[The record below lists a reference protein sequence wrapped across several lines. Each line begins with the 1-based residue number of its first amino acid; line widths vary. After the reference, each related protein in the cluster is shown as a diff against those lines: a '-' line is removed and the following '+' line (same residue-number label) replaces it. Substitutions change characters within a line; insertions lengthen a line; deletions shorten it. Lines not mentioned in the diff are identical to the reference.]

1 MKDGV
6 PFMNPDPRARNVTI
20 DTSFEHDID
29 IRTAYDLKN
38 NHGIDILSLFTNYHM
53 PTMQTDGLPF
63 QYGMS

>member
-1 MKDGV
+1 M
-6 PFMNPDPRARNVTI
+6 T
-20 DTSFEHDID
+20 TSSFLNHGS
-29 IRTAYDLKN
+29 TAYDLKN

>member
-6 PFMNPDPRARNVTI
+6 PFMNPDPRARNVAV

-38 NHGIDILSLFTNYHM
+38 NHGVDILSLFTNYHM

-63 QYGMS
+63 